1 MKTYVLDACSLIAY
15 INDEKGAEVTD
26 SLIRNSRKGKCEIY
40 MHQLNYLEVYIDI
53 ARTSNIKQA
62 EKLRELISDLNIHIA
77 YDLSEKIVKEAAILK
92 AKFKISLADSVLLAF
107 AKTSKAEVVSS
118 DNHEFDIIE
127 SATKIKFKWI
137 R

>member
-1 MKTYVLDACSLIAY
+1 MKTYVLDACALIAY

-118 DNHEFDIIE
+118 DHHEFDIIE